1 MKVFFNAP
9 AHHIEPLRA
18 DAESRVRL
26 VLRRADAAVAHV
38 VVRMVDVNGPRGG
51 RDKRCWLAIK
61 TGKTGS
67 MVVSSTAGDWRTALD
82 DALAR
87 AVRTLRRALERLR
100 KPPPVRLLPAAQ

>member
-1 MKVFFNAP
+1 M
-9 AHHIEPLRA
+9 
-18 DAESRVRL
+18 
-26 VLRRADAAVAHV
+26 AHV

-51 RDKRCWLAIK
+51 RDKRCWLA
-61 TGKTGS
+61 TGS